1 MFENIILSEQ
11 ESNIF
16 EKFVGSE
23 RNGLGMQWARNV
35 AERKELSEEE
45 KEFSALVENKILK
58 LIDLEVE

>member
-1 MFENIILSEQ
+1 MFENIILSQQ

-45 KEFSALVENKILK
+45 KSKMTRIL
-58 LIDLEVE
+58 ITY